1 MNKTENPSFL
11 GSMVLTAASGLSL
24 VASFSSA
31 KPNPLLLTSGV
42 LALLLGIA
50 LAIRSAYLATEP
62 EGTSGSANG
71 QAH

>member
-1 MNKTENPSFL
+1 MSKTENPSFL
-11 GSMVLTAASGLSL
+11 GSMILTVASGLSL

-31 KPNPLLLTSGV
+31 KPNPLLITSEV

-50 LAIRSAYLATEP
+50 LAVRSAYLATEP
-62 EGTSGSANG
+62 EETSGSANG